1 MDWAGWAVF
10 GIAATVTLTGIM
22 VAAQLAGLS
31 RMDIPLILGTMF
43 TDKPDR
49 ARSIGFLV
57 HVVNG
62 QVFALGYAAAFA
74 ILGTSSWWLGALF
87 GAWHGLAALVVIVP
101 LASGAHP
108 RMATDRSGPSLH
120 ARRRSSPSSH
130 ISRSERSSGRSCRP
144 DRFGTP
150 ERGGR
155 LDERGMGE
163 GLWEVPR
170 GLPSRR
176 VDLLGEQAEVGREPA
191 GRLEHVAPLVDPARL
206 RQCPAPPE

>member
-43 TDKPDR
+43 TDNPDR

-74 ILGTSSWWLGALF
+74 ILGRAEWWIGALF

-101 LASGAHP
+101 LASGVHP
-108 RMATDRSGPSLH
+108 RMATDRSGPELH
-120 ARRRSSPSSH
+120 AVLEP
-130 ISRSERSSGRSCRP
+130 P
-144 DRFGTP
+144 
-150 ERGGR
+150 
-155 LDERGMGE
+155 
-163 GLWEVPR
+163 GL
-170 GLPSRR
+170 LA
-176 VDLLGEQAEVGREPA
+176 LNYGRET
-191 GRLEHVAPLVDPARL
+191 PLVALVAHVTFGVILGTFLSP
-206 RQCPAPPE
+206 

>member
-43 TDKPDR
+43 TDNPDR
-49 ARSIGFLV
+49 ARSFGFLV

-74 ILGTSSWWLGALF
+74 ILGRAEWWIGALF

-101 LASGAHP
+101 LASGVHP
-108 RMATDRSGPSLH
+108 RMATNRSGPELH
-120 ARRRSSPSSH
+120 AVLEP
-130 ISRSERSSGRSCRP
+130 P
-144 DRFGTP
+144 
-150 ERGGR
+150 
-155 LDERGMGE
+155 
-163 GLWEVPR
+163 GL
-170 GLPSRR
+170 LA
-176 VDLLGEQAEVGREPA
+176 LNYGRET
-191 GRLEHVAPLVDPARL
+191 PLVALVAHVTFGVILGTFLSP
-206 RQCPAPPE
+206 

>member
-1 MDWAGWAVF
+1 MIDWAGWAVF

-49 ARSIGFLV
+49 ARSVGFLV

-62 QVFALGYAAAFA
+62 QIFALGYAAAFS
-74 ILGTSSWWLGALF
+74 ILGRAGWWIGALF

-108 RMATDRSGPSLH
+108 RMATDRSGPELH
-120 ARRRSSPSSH
+120 AVLEP
-130 ISRSERSSGRSCRP
+130 P
-144 DRFGTP
+144 
-150 ERGGR
+150 
-155 LDERGMGE
+155 
-163 GLWEVPR
+163 GL
-170 GLPSRR
+170 LA
-176 VDLLGEQAEVGREPA
+176 LNYGRETPI
-191 GRLEHVAPLVDPARL
+191 VALVAHIIFGVILGTFLTP
-206 RQCPAPPE
+206 

>member
-43 TDKPDR
+43 TDNPDR
-49 ARSIGFLV
+49 ARSVGFLV

-74 ILGTSSWWLGALF
+74 ILGRAEWWIGALF

-101 LASGAHP
+101 LASGVHP
-108 RMATDRSGPSLH
+108 RMATNRSGPELH
-120 ARRRSSPSSH
+120 AVLEP
-130 ISRSERSSGRSCRP
+130 P
-144 DRFGTP
+144 
-150 ERGGR
+150 
-155 LDERGMGE
+155 
-163 GLWEVPR
+163 GL
-170 GLPSRR
+170 LA
-176 VDLLGEQAEVGREPA
+176 LNYGRET
-191 GRLEHVAPLVDPARL
+191 PLVALVAHVTFGVILGTFLSP
-206 RQCPAPPE
+206 

>member
-43 TDKPDR
+43 TDNPDR

-74 ILGTSSWWLGALF
+74 ILGRAEWWIGALF

-101 LASGAHP
+101 LASGVHP
-108 RMATDRSGPSLH
+108 RMATDRSGPELH
-120 ARRRSSPSSH
+120 AVLEP
-130 ISRSERSSGRSCRP
+130 P
-144 DRFGTP
+144 
-150 ERGGR
+150 
-155 LDERGMGE
+155 
-163 GLWEVPR
+163 GL
-170 GLPSRR
+170 LA
-176 VDLLGEQAEVGREPA
+176 LNYGRET
-191 GRLEHVAPLVDPARL
+191 PLVALVAHVTFGVILGTFVSP
-206 RQCPAPPE
+206 

>member
-43 TDKPDR
+43 TDDPDR
-49 ARSIGFLV
+49 ARSVGFLV

-74 ILGTSSWWLGALF
+74 ILGRAEWWIGALF

-101 LASGAHP
+101 LAAGVHP
-108 RMATDRSGPSLH
+108 RMATGRSGPELH
-120 ARRRSSPSSH
+120 TVLEP
-130 ISRSERSSGRSCRP
+130 P
-144 DRFGTP
+144 
-150 ERGGR
+150 
-155 LDERGMGE
+155 
-163 GLWEVPR
+163 GL
-170 GLPSRR
+170 LA
-176 VDLLGEQAEVGREPA
+176 LNYGRET
-191 GRLEHVAPLVDPARL
+191 PLVALVAHVTFGVILGTFLSP
-206 RQCPAPPE
+206 